1 MIDDKIINETI
12 QEKIRAK
19 EPVFDIL
26 VYVKGECQGAKLTPQ
41 TLGMLFELYA
51 EVNYDENDPLSGYS
65 REISI
70 SELRNIHPC
79 FESSNGCQWARSD
92 NSYLGKKYI
101 IKRPQK
107 GGKVSAIKLDGLN
120 CDSIK
125 TKRAIR
131 NDIRLEILKRRCAVL
146 DISSRIEIDHKNGK
160 YNSLS
165 NIKMEDQ
172 NISDFQPLSKAVNDA
187 KRQHCKE
194 CIQTGKRYDAKRL
207 GYKESFIVGD
217 ENSSSCPGCYWYD
230 PVKSN
235 EIISKDFVKEK

>member
-79 FESSNGCQWARSD
+79 FESSNGC
-92 NSYLGKKYI
+92 
-101 IKRPQK
+101 
-107 GGKVSAIKLDGLN
+107 
-120 CDSIK
+120 
-125 TKRAIR
+125 
-131 NDIRLEILKRRCAVL
+131 
-146 DISSRIEIDHKNGK
+146 
-160 YNSLS
+160 
-165 NIKMEDQ
+165 
-172 NISDFQPLSKAVNDA
+172 
-187 KRQHCKE
+187 
-194 CIQTGKRYDAKRL
+194 
-207 GYKESFIVGD
+207 
-217 ENSSSCPGCYWYD
+217 
-230 PVKSN
+230 
-235 EIISKDFVKEK
+235 